1 LPFDKKDHHAMT
13 ETLSDLVSA
22 RFATT
27 SQIGGN
33 HPALGTH
40 ALQLQ
45 HRSVRH
51 FTAKTVPAETLD
63 LLFACAMSAPSK
75 SDLQQTSIIHIDNA
89 DSRRQIAA
97 ALPSM
102 PWVAT
107 APVFLLFCGDSRR
120 IRQICDRHHT
130 QFAHDPLD
138 ALFNATT
145 DTAMVLQNFI
155 LAAEAAGLGCC
166 PISAVREITAEIAAL
181 TRLPDGVFPLAGLCV
196 GYAAVKPPLSIRL
209 PLAVTVH
216 KDIYDDSDD
225 AALIADYD
233 KRRRSVNPY
242 KTQRDVETF
251 GQDAAYGW
259 STDKARQTAHTD
271 RLAFSQH
278 IHAHGFDL

>member
-1 LPFDKKDHHAMT
+1 MT

>member
-1 LPFDKKDHHAMT
+1 MT

-27 SQIGGN
+27 SQIGGSQIGDN
-33 HPALGTH
+33 HPARGTH

-102 PWVAT
+102 PWVAS

-145 DTAMVLQNFI
+145 DTAMVMQNFI

-251 GQDAAYGW
+251 GQDADYGW

-278 IHAHGFDL
+278 IRAHGFDL

>member
-1 LPFDKKDHHAMT
+1 M
-13 ETLSDLVSA
+13 
-22 RFATT
+22 AT
-27 SQIGGN
+27 IPPVVPMPCN
-33 HPALGTH
+33 CNIA
-40 ALQLQ
+40 
-45 HRSVRH
+45 RSVNSPPRRCPRN
-51 FTAKTVPAETLD
+51 AG
-63 LLFACAMSAPSK
+63 FAVCLRNVGTPSK
-75 SDLQQTSIIHIDNA
+75 SDLQQTSIVHIDNA
-89 DSRRQIAA
+89 DSRHQIAA

-102 PWVAT
+102 PWVAS

-120 IRQICDRHHT
+120 IRQICDRNHT

-166 PISAVREITAEIAAL
+166 PVSAIREITTEIAAL

-216 KDIYDDSDD
+216 KDTYDDGDD

-233 KRRRSVNPY
+233 KRRRRVNPY

-251 GQDAAYGW
+251 GQDADYGW

-278 IHAHGFDL
+278 IRAHGFDL

>member
-1 LPFDKKDHHAMT
+1 MT

-27 SQIGGN
+27 SPIGGN
-33 HPALGTH
+33 HPAVGTH

-45 HRSVRH
+45 HRSVRQ
-51 FTAKTVPAETLD
+51 FTAKTVPTETLD

-75 SDLQQTSIIHIDNA
+75 SDLQQTSIVHIDNA
-89 DSRRQIAA
+89 DSRHQIAA

-102 PWVAT
+102 PWVAS

-120 IRQICDRHHT
+120 IRQICDRNHT

-166 PISAVREITAEIAAL
+166 PVSAIREITAEIAAL

-196 GYAAVKPPLSIRL
+196 GYAAIKPPLSIRL

-216 KDIYDDSDD
+216 KD
-225 AALIADYD
+225 
-233 KRRRSVNPY
+233 
-242 KTQRDVETF
+242 
-251 GQDAAYGW
+251 
-259 STDKARQTAHTD
+259 
-271 RLAFSQH
+271 
-278 IHAHGFDL
+278 

>member
-1 LPFDKKDHHAMT
+1 MT

-40 ALQLQ
+40 ALQLE
-45 HRSVRH
+45 HRSVRQ
-51 FTAKTVPAETLD
+51 FTDKTVPTETLD

-75 SDLQQTSIIHIDNA
+75 SDLQQTSIVHIDNA
-89 DSRRQIAA
+89 DSRHQIAA

-102 PWVAT
+102 PWVAS

-120 IRQICDRHHT
+120 IRQICDRNHT

-166 PISAVREITAEIAAL
+166 PVSAIREITAEIAAL

-216 KDIYDDSDD
+216 KNTYDDGDE

-233 KRRRSVNPY
+233 KRRRRVNPH
-242 KTQRDVETF
+242 KNQRDVETF
-251 GQDAAYGW
+251 GQVADYGW

-271 RLAFSQH
+271 RLNFSQY
-278 IHAHGFDL
+278 IRAHGFDL

>member
-1 LPFDKKDHHAMT
+1 MT
-13 ETLSDLVSA
+13 EALSDLVSA
-22 RFATT
+22 RFAIT
-27 SQIGGN
+27 SQIGGS
-33 HPALGTH
+33 HPTLGTH

-97 ALPSM
+97 ALPST
-102 PWVAT
+102 PWVAS

-145 DTAMVLQNFI
+145 DTAMVMQNFI

-251 GQDAAYGW
+251 GHDADYGW

-278 IHAHGFDL
+278 IRAHGFDL